1 MKNRTLALFIFL
13 PFLLFS
19 CSKKSLPSK
28 SPLGVETIIDSSC
41 LKELELLKNQPTNI
55 NCDDSSF
62 IDFCNQMVESN
73 IQLIDKISSLNK
85 TVSLQKKEIDSLGKV
100 KPTTYIDKS
109 RTKTKTKTKNSN
121 NTSEVTK
128 LKNAIQ
134 IKDSQLDSVS
144 FENLALNGKVKD
156 LDKENTRLKN
166 STTGENSPNT
176 NKSGNTTKK
185 ASWYL
190 WLIVFVAGGIASLG
204 TRAIITKTV

>member
-1 MKNRTLALFIFL
+1 MKKLIFL
-13 PFLLFS
+13 IFLLLTM
-19 CSKKSLPSK
+19 CNNKTLPQKSFNTDCDDTQDILA
-28 SPLGVETIIDSSC
+28 TIKEQIKVDTCQDSSY
-41 LKELELLKNQPTNI
+41 
-55 NCDDSSF
+55 

-109 RTKTKTKTKNSN
+109 RTKTKTKNSN

-156 LDKENTRLKN
+156 LEKENTRLKN

-190 WLIVFVAGGIASLG
+190 WLIVFVAGGITSLG
-204 TRAIITKTV
+204 TRAIITKTI

>member
-1 MKNRTLALFIFL
+1 MKNFIYIILLIIVSCGHKNAPQKSFTTDCDDTQDILA
-13 PFLLFS
+13 
-19 CSKKSLPSK
+19 
-28 SPLGVETIIDSSC
+28 TIKEQIKVDTCQDSSY
-41 LKELELLKNQPTNI
+41 
-55 NCDDSSF
+55 

-85 TVSLQKKEIDSLGKV
+85 TVSLQKREIDSLGKV
-100 KPTTYIDKS
+100 KPITYIDKS
-109 RTKTKTKTKNSN
+109 RTKTKTKNSN

>member
-1 MKNRTLALFIFL
+1 MKKLIFL
-13 PFLLFS
+13 IFLLLLTR
-19 CSKKSLPSK
+19 CNNKTLPQKSFNTDCDDTQDILA
-28 SPLGVETIIDSSC
+28 TIKEQIKVDTCQDSSY
-41 LKELELLKNQPTNI
+41 
-55 NCDDSSF
+55 

-73 IQLIDKISSLNK
+73 IQLIDKVSSLNK
-85 TVSLQKKEIDSLGKV
+85 TVSLQKREIDSLGKV

-109 RTKTKTKTKNSN
+109 RTKTKTKNSN

-144 FENLALNGKVKD
+144 FENLSLNGKIKD

>member
-1 MKNRTLALFIFL
+1 MKKLIFL
-13 PFLLFS
+13 IFLLLLTR
-19 CSKKSLPSK
+19 CNNKTLPQKSFNTDCDDTQDILA
-28 SPLGVETIIDSSC
+28 TIKEQIKVDTCQDSSY
-41 LKELELLKNQPTNI
+41 
-55 NCDDSSF
+55 

-109 RTKTKTKTKNSN
+109 RTKTKTKNSN

-134 IKDSQLDSVS
+134 IKDSVLDSVS

-156 LDKENTRLKN
+156 LEKENTRLKN

-190 WLIVFVAGGIASLG
+190 WLIVFVAGGITSLG
-204 TRAIITKTV
+204 TRAIITKTI

>member
-1 MKNRTLALFIFL
+1 MKKLIFL
-13 PFLLFS
+13 IFLLLLTR
-19 CSKKSLPSK
+19 CNNKTLPQKSFNTDCDDTQDILA
-28 SPLGVETIIDSSC
+28 TIKEQIKVDTCQDSSY
-41 LKELELLKNQPTNI
+41 
-55 NCDDSSF
+55 

-85 TVSLQKKEIDSLGKV
+85 TVSLQKREIDSLGKV

-109 RTKTKTKTKNSN
+109 RTKTKTKNSN

-156 LDKENTRLKN
+156 LEKENTRLKN

-190 WLIVFVAGGIASLG
+190 WLIVFVAGGITSLG
-204 TRAIITKTV
+204 TRAIITKTI

>member
-1 MKNRTLALFIFL
+1 MKKLIFL
-13 PFLLFS
+13 IFLLLLTR
-19 CSKKSLPSK
+19 CNNKTLPQKSFNTDCDDTQDILA
-28 SPLGVETIIDSSC
+28 TIKEQIKVDTCQDSSY
-41 LKELELLKNQPTNI
+41 
-55 NCDDSSF
+55 

-109 RTKTKTKTKNSN
+109 RSRTKTKNSN

-190 WLIVFVAGGIASLG
+190 WLIVFVAGGITSLG
-204 TRAIITKTV
+204 TRAIITKTI

>member
-1 MKNRTLALFIFL
+1 MKKLIFL
-13 PFLLFS
+13 IFLLLLTM
-19 CSKKSLPSK
+19 CNNKTLPQKSFNTDCDDTQDILA
-28 SPLGVETIIDSSC
+28 TIKEQIKVDTCQDSSY
-41 LKELELLKNQPTNI
+41 
-55 NCDDSSF
+55 

-109 RTKTKTKTKNSN
+109 RTKTKTKNSN

-156 LDKENTRLKN
+156 LEKENTRLKN

-190 WLIVFVAGGIASLG
+190 WLIVFVAGGITSLG
-204 TRAIITKTV
+204 TRAIITKTI

>member
-1 MKNRTLALFIFL
+1 MKKLIFL
-13 PFLLFS
+13 IFLLLLTR
-19 CSKKSLPSK
+19 CNNKTLPQKSFNTDCDDTQDILA
-28 SPLGVETIIDSSC
+28 TIKEQIKVDTCQDSSY
-41 LKELELLKNQPTNI
+41 
-55 NCDDSSF
+55 

-73 IQLIDKISSLNK
+73 LQLIDKISSLNK
-85 TVSLQKKEIDSLGKV
+85 TVSLQKREIDSLGKV

-109 RTKTKTKTKNSN
+109 RTKTKTKNSN

-156 LDKENTRLKN
+156 LEKENTRLKN

-190 WLIVFVAGGIASLG
+190 WLIVFVAGGITSLG
-204 TRAIITKTV
+204 TRAIITKTI

>member
-1 MKNRTLALFIFL
+1 MKKLIFL
-13 PFLLFS
+13 IFLLLLTR
-19 CSKKSLPSK
+19 CNNKTLPQKSFNTDCDDTQDILA
-28 SPLGVETIIDSSC
+28 TIKEQIKVDTCQDSSY
-41 LKELELLKNQPTNI
+41 
-55 NCDDSSF
+55 

-73 IQLIDKISSLNK
+73 LQLIDKVSSLNK
-85 TVSLQKKEIDSLGKV
+85 TVSLQKREIDSLGKV

-109 RTKTKTKTKNSN
+109 RTKTKTKNSN

-190 WLIVFVAGGIASLG
+190 WLIVFVAGGITSLG
-204 TRAIITKTV
+204 TRAIITKTI

>member
-1 MKNRTLALFIFL
+1 MKKLIFL
-13 PFLLFS
+13 IFLLLLTM
-19 CSKKSLPSK
+19 CNNKTLPQKSFTTDCEDTKDILA
-28 SPLGVETIIDSSC
+28 TIKEQIKVDTCQDSSY
-41 LKELELLKNQPTNI
+41 
-55 NCDDSSF
+55 

-109 RTKTKTKTKNSN
+109 RTKTKTKNSN

-156 LDKENTRLKN
+156 LEKENTRLKN

-190 WLIVFVAGGIASLG
+190 WLIVFVAGGITSLG
-204 TRAIITKTV
+204 TRAIITKTI

>member
-1 MKNRTLALFIFL
+1 MKKLIFL
-13 PFLLFS
+13 IFLLLLTR
-19 CSKKSLPSK
+19 CNNKTLPQKSFNTDCDDTQDILA
-28 SPLGVETIIDSSC
+28 TIKEQIKVDTCQDSSY
-41 LKELELLKNQPTNI
+41 
-55 NCDDSSF
+55 

-85 TVSLQKKEIDSLGKV
+85 TVSLQKREIDSLGKV

-109 RTKTKTKTKNSN
+109 RTKTKTKNSN

-190 WLIVFVAGGIASLG
+190 WLIVFVAGGITSLG
-204 TRAIITKTV
+204 TRAIITKTI

>member
-1 MKNRTLALFIFL
+1 MKNFIYIILLIIVSCGHKNAPQKSFTTECEDTKDLLA
-13 PFLLFS
+13 
-19 CSKKSLPSK
+19 
-28 SPLGVETIIDSSC
+28 TIKEQIKVDTCQDSSY
-41 LKELELLKNQPTNI
+41 
-55 NCDDSSF
+55 

-109 RTKTKTKTKNSN
+109 RTKTKTKNSN

-156 LDKENTRLKN
+156 LEKENTRLKN

-190 WLIVFVAGGIASLG
+190 WLIVFVAGGITSLG
-204 TRAIITKTV
+204 TRAIITKTI

>member
-1 MKNRTLALFIFL
+1 MKKLIFL
-13 PFLLFS
+13 IFLLLLTR
-19 CSKKSLPSK
+19 CNNKTLPQKSFNTDCDDTQDILA
-28 SPLGVETIIDSSC
+28 TIKEQIKVDTCQDSSY
-41 LKELELLKNQPTNI
+41 
-55 NCDDSSF
+55 

-73 IQLIDKISSLNK
+73 LQLIDKVSSLNK
-85 TVSLQKKEIDSLGKV
+85 TVSLQKREIDSLGKV

-109 RTKTKTKTKNSN
+109 RTKTKTKNSN

-156 LDKENTRLKN
+156 LEKENTRLKN

-190 WLIVFVAGGIASLG
+190 WLIVFVAGGITSLG
-204 TRAIITKTV
+204 TRAIITKTI

>member
-1 MKNRTLALFIFL
+1 MKKLIFL
-13 PFLLFS
+13 IFLLLLTR
-19 CSKKSLPSK
+19 CNNKTLPQKSFNTDCDDTQDILA
-28 SPLGVETIIDSSC
+28 TIKEQIKVDTCQDSSY
-41 LKELELLKNQPTNI
+41 
-55 NCDDSSF
+55 

-73 IQLIDKISSLNK
+73 LQLIDKISSLNK
-85 TVSLQKKEIDSLGKV
+85 TVSLQKREIDSLGKV

-109 RTKTKTKTKNSN
+109 RTKTKTKNSN

-128 LKNAIQ
+128 LKNAMQ

-190 WLIVFVAGGIASLG
+190 WLIVFVAGGITSLG
-204 TRAIITKTV
+204 TRAIITKTI

>member
-1 MKNRTLALFIFL
+1 MKNFIYIILLIIVSCGHKNAPQKSFTTDCEDTKDILA
-13 PFLLFS
+13 
-19 CSKKSLPSK
+19 
-28 SPLGVETIIDSSC
+28 TIKEQIKVDTCQDSSY
-41 LKELELLKNQPTNI
+41 
-55 NCDDSSF
+55 

-73 IQLIDKISSLNK
+73 LQLIDKVSSLNK

-109 RTKTKTKTKNSN
+109 RTKTKTKNSN

>member
-1 MKNRTLALFIFL
+1 MKKLIFL
-13 PFLLFS
+13 IFLLLLTM
-19 CSKKSLPSK
+19 CNNKTLPQKSFNTDCDDTQDILA
-28 SPLGVETIIDSSC
+28 TIKEQIKVDTCQDSSY
-41 LKELELLKNQPTNI
+41 
-55 NCDDSSF
+55 

-109 RTKTKTKTKNSN
+109 RTKTKTKNSN

-156 LDKENTRLKN
+156 LEKELTKNKN
-166 STTGENSPNT
+166 STTGNQSPN
-176 NKSGNTTKK
+176 NSGNITKK
-185 ASWYL
+185 SNFWYGVL
-190 WLIVFVAGGIASLG
+190 TGALGLFTLIIGFKLIRSYLNPIS
-204 TRAIITKTV
+204 IIT

>member
-1 MKNRTLALFIFL
+1 MKNFIYIILLIIVSCGHKNVPQKSFNTDCDDTQDILA
-13 PFLLFS
+13 
-19 CSKKSLPSK
+19 
-28 SPLGVETIIDSSC
+28 TIKEQIKVDTCQDSSY
-41 LKELELLKNQPTNI
+41 
-55 NCDDSSF
+55 

-73 IQLIDKISSLNK
+73 LQLIDKVSSLNK
-85 TVSLQKKEIDSLGKV
+85 TVSLQKREIDSLGKV

-109 RTKTKTKTKNSN
+109 RSRTKTKNSN

-190 WLIVFVAGGIASLG
+190 WLIVFVAGGITSLG
-204 TRAIITKTV
+204 TRAIITKTI

>member
-1 MKNRTLALFIFL
+1 MKKLIFL
-13 PFLLFS
+13 IFLLLLTR
-19 CSKKSLPSK
+19 CNNKTLPQKSFNTDCDDTQDILA
-28 SPLGVETIIDSSC
+28 TIKEQIKVDTCQDSSY
-41 LKELELLKNQPTNI
+41 
-55 NCDDSSF
+55 

-109 RTKTKTKTKNSN
+109 RTKTKTKNSN

-156 LDKENTRLKN
+156 LEKENTRLKN

-190 WLIVFVAGGIASLG
+190 WLIVFVAGGITSLG
-204 TRAIITKTV
+204 TRAIITKTI

>member
-1 MKNRTLALFIFL
+1 MKKLIFL
-13 PFLLFS
+13 IFLLLLTR
-19 CSKKSLPSK
+19 CNNKTLPQKSFNTDCDDTQDILA
-28 SPLGVETIIDSSC
+28 TIKEQIKVDTCQDSSY
-41 LKELELLKNQPTNI
+41 
-55 NCDDSSF
+55 

-73 IQLIDKISSLNK
+73 IQLIDKVSSLNK
-85 TVSLQKKEIDSLGKV
+85 TVSLQKREIDSLGKV

-109 RTKTKTKTKNSN
+109 RTKTKTKNSN

-128 LKNAIQ
+128 LKNAMQ

-156 LDKENTRLKN
+156 LEKENTRLKN

-190 WLIVFVAGGIASLG
+190 WLIVFVAGGITSLG
-204 TRAIITKTV
+204 TRAIITKTI

>member
-1 MKNRTLALFIFL
+1 MKNFIYIILLIIVSCGHKNAPQKSFTTDCEDTKDLLA
-13 PFLLFS
+13 
-19 CSKKSLPSK
+19 
-28 SPLGVETIIDSSC
+28 TIKEQIKVDTCQDSSY
-41 LKELELLKNQPTNI
+41 
-55 NCDDSSF
+55 

-73 IQLIDKISSLNK
+73 LQLIDKVSSLNK

-109 RTKTKTKTKNSN
+109 RTKTKTKNSN

-156 LDKENTRLKN
+156 LEKENTRLKN

-190 WLIVFVAGGIASLG
+190 WLIVFVAGGITSLG
-204 TRAIITKTV
+204 TRAIITKTI

>member
-1 MKNRTLALFIFL
+1 MKKLIFL
-13 PFLLFS
+13 IFLLLLTR
-19 CSKKSLPSK
+19 CNNKTLPQKSFNTDCDDTQDILA
-28 SPLGVETIIDSSC
+28 TIKEQIKVDTCQDSSY
-41 LKELELLKNQPTNI
+41 
-55 NCDDSSF
+55 

-73 IQLIDKISSLNK
+73 LQLIDKVSSLNK
-85 TVSLQKKEIDSLGKV
+85 TVSLQKREIDSLGKV

-109 RTKTKTKTKNSN
+109 RTKTKTKNSN
-121 NTSEVTK
+121 NTLEVTK

-156 LDKENTRLKN
+156 LEKENTRLKN

-190 WLIVFVAGGIASLG
+190 WLIVFVAGGITSLG
-204 TRAIITKTV
+204 TRAIITKTI